1 MRDRY
6 YVRFER
12 ILTPW
17 TNALDEF
24 NHHCWELRKQWR
36 VDNPDSMTGP
46 PVYNTDENRAA
57 WFLEK
62 HNIVLSK
69 NANGILKLGFAS
81 EEDVTLFALRMS

>member
-1 MRDRY
+1 MRLEKVLKPY
-6 YVRFER
+6 SKV
-12 ILTPW
+12 
-17 TNALDEF
+17 LDEF
-24 NHHCWELRKQWR
+24 SWHCWELRKQWR
-36 VDNPDSMTGP
+36 IDNPNSMTGS

-81 EEDVTLFALRMS
+81 KADVTLFVLRNS